1 MKKRLTAA
9 IIISIGVIGIAGF
22 AVLQL
27 RPAHRAEPETVI
39 YDKNGKQLKWR
50 HETGS
55 TRHVYDNKTH
65 RMITIKVNPDGSEK
79 K

>member
-9 IIISIGVIGIAGF
+9 IISSICVIGIAGF
-22 AVLQL
+22 SVHQL
-27 RPAHRAEPETVI
+27 RPAHRAESETVI

-50 HETGS
+50 HATGS
-55 TRHVYDNKTH
+55 IRRVYDNKTH
-65 RMITIKVNPDGSEK
+65 KMITIEENPDGSEK

>member
-9 IIISIGVIGIAGF
+9 IISSICAIGIAGF
-22 AVLQL
+22 AVHQL
-27 RPAHRAEPETVI
+27 RPAHPAEPATVI
-39 YDKNGKQLKWR
+39 YDKNGNPFKWR

-55 TRHVYDNKTH
+55 TRRVYDNKTH
-65 RMITIKVNPDGSEK
+65 KMITIKVNPAGSDK